1 MSIQRFVQTI
11 IFSASVLAGSFVPG
25 VIFAQEGA
33 QGLTI
38 SPLTFELVADPG
50 DSTVNEL
57 KVFNPTQGTFSVKME
72 VEDFT
77 AVGEEGQVVVEATE
91 GETYSLKEW
100 VTFEPKSFTVEPG
113 EKQFVRFTI
122 DVPESGEPG
131 GHYGSILASTVGTTG
146 EGTTGAGIAYKV
158 GALVL
163 LTVSGEVKENLLV
176 ENFGVPDFQER
187 GPVPFNVLFANKGTV
202 HVRPLGF
209 VQITDMLG
217 KKVEDLP
224 FPQKSVIPGA
234 KRKLEFAWEP
244 QGFKIGR
251 YTASLVGSYGQL
263 NVPMS
268 AVTTFWIMPWKMM
281 SLIAFVVLV
290 FLVLFLKTRK
300 RLSLAVGVLV
310 KGGPN
315 G

>member
-1 MSIQRFVQTI
+1 MKNLVHTI
-11 IFSASVLAGSFVPG
+11 FFAGSLIAGSLVPG
-25 VIFAQEGA
+25 LVLAQEGA
-33 QGLTI
+33 KGLTI

-57 KVFNPTQGTFSVKME
+57 KVFNPTQSTFSVKME

-77 AVGEEGQVVVEATE
+77 AVGEEGQVVVEKTE
-91 GETYSLKEW
+91 GKTYSLKEW
-100 VTFEPKSFTVEPG
+100 VAFEPQSFTVEPG
-113 EKQFVRFTI
+113 ERQFVRFTI
-122 DVPESGEPG
+122 TVPESGEPG

-146 EGTTGAGIAYKV
+146 EGTTGTGIAYKV

-163 LTVSGEVKENLLV
+163 LTVSGEVRENLLV

-187 GPVPFNVLFANKGTV
+187 GPVPFNVLFANNGTV

-209 VQITDMLG
+209 VQITSMMG
-217 KKVEDLP
+217 KKVEDIP

-234 KRKLEFAWEP
+234 KRKLEFAWDP

-251 YTASLVGSYGQL
+251 YTAALVGSYGQT

-268 AVTTFWIMPWKMM
+268 AVTTFWIFPWKQI
-281 SLIAFVVLV
+281 SLVGFFVLALLV
-290 FLVLFLKTRK
+290 FFLKTWSRFG
-300 RLSLAVGVLV
+300 LAVSVLV
-310 KGGPN
+310 KGG
-315 G
+315 GKE